1 MRKAGKSI
9 IIITHK
15 LNEVLELSDRVAVLR
30 KGKYINTVETAK
42 ATVESLT
49 EMMVGEKVKLDINR
63 TEPVGAEKRI
73 EMRGITCK
81 NKEGLKVLTEASF
94 TAYSGEILGVAGIS
108 GSGQKELLESV
119 AGLQPIESG
128 EILYFSPEGTTE
140 KISEMK
146 AEDIKNL
153 GITLSFV
160 PEDRLGMGLVGSMD
174 LTDNMMIRSYKEG
187 RHFFADR
194 KSPKKLAEDIVEKLD
209 VVTPGVD
216 TPVSRLSGGNVQ
228 KILVGREIASNPTVL
243 MVAYPVR
250 GLDINSSYT
259 IYNLLNDQKK
269 KGVAVICVGEDLDVL
284 LELCDKILV
293 LNSGKVAGIVDART
307 TTKEKL
313 GLMSKENVISKK
325 EPFARMVKRDH
336 ISVGKAWAIRLI
348 AVALSLV
355 VAALVIVAVT
365 KQNPIEVYLGII
377 DGAVGSNRRIW
388 VTIREMMVLL
398 CIAIGLTPAF
408 KMKFWNIGAE
418 GQILMGGTAAAA
430 MMIYFGD
437 KMPNWLLLIVI
448 FVVSGLA
455 GLIWGV
461 IPAIFKAYFNT
472 NETLFTLMLN
482 YVAMQI
488 VTFCIVFWENPSGSN
503 TVGII
508 NAATKG
514 GWFPTIFGNAY
525 TLNVIIVLA
534 ITLVVYVYMK
544 YSKQGYEISVVGES
558 QNTARYAGIDVKK
571 VIIRTM
577 MISGAICGIA
587 GAVIVSG
594 ASHTISTSTAGGRG
608 FTAIIVAW
616 MSKFNP
622 LAMILVSGF
631 LVFMQQ
637 GSIQVASQFGL
648 NENAS
653 DIITGILL
661 FFLIGCE
668 FFINYKL
675 EFRKKGEK

>member
-1 MRKAGKSI
+1 M
-9 IIITHK
+9 
-15 LNEVLELSDRVAVLR
+15 
-30 KGKYINTVETAK
+30 
-42 ATVESLT
+42 
-49 EMMVGEKVKLDINR
+49 
-63 TEPVGAEKRI
+63 
-73 EMRGITCK
+73 
-81 NKEGLKVLTEASF
+81 
-94 TAYSGEILGVAGIS
+94 
-108 GSGQKELLESV
+108 
-119 AGLQPIESG
+119 
-128 EILYFSPEGTTE
+128 
-140 KISEMK
+140 
-146 AEDIKNL
+146 
-153 GITLSFV
+153 
-160 PEDRLGMGLVGSMD
+160 
-174 LTDNMMIRSYKEG
+174 
-187 RHFFADR
+187 
-194 KSPKKLAEDIVEKLD
+194 
-209 VVTPGVD
+209 
-216 TPVSRLSGGNVQ
+216 
-228 KILVGREIASNPTVL
+228 
-243 MVAYPVR
+243 
-250 GLDINSSYT
+250 
-259 IYNLLNDQKK
+259 
-269 KGVAVICVGEDLDVL
+269 
-284 LELCDKILV
+284 
-293 LNSGKVAGIVDART
+293 
-307 TTKEKL
+307 
-313 GLMSKENVISKK
+313 KK
-325 EPFARMVKRDH
+325 EPFLQVSKRRN
-336 ISVGKAWAIRLI
+336 KAGWQERLLIRFIALI
-348 AVALSLV
+348 LALIV
-355 VAALVIVAVT
+355 CGAVIVALV
-365 KQNPIEVYLGII
+365 KMNPVDVYKAIW
-377 DGAVGSNRRIW
+377 DGAMGSERRLW
-388 VTIREMMVLL
+388 QTIRDTMVLL
-398 CIAIGLTPAF
+398 CISIGLAPAF

-418 GQILMGGTAAAA
+418 GQILMGGTATAA
-430 MMIYFGD
+430 MMIYFGE

-448 FVVSGLA
+448 FIVSGLA

-525 TLNVIIVLA
+525 TLNVIIVLI

>member
-1 MRKAGKSI
+1 
-9 IIITHK
+9 
-15 LNEVLELSDRVAVLR
+15 
-30 KGKYINTVETAK
+30 
-42 ATVESLT
+42 
-49 EMMVGEKVKLDINR
+49 
-63 TEPVGAEKRI
+63 
-73 EMRGITCK
+73 
-81 NKEGLKVLTEASF
+81 
-94 TAYSGEILGVAGIS
+94 
-108 GSGQKELLESV
+108 
-119 AGLQPIESG
+119 
-128 EILYFSPEGTTE
+128 
-140 KISEMK
+140 
-146 AEDIKNL
+146 
-153 GITLSFV
+153 
-160 PEDRLGMGLVGSMD
+160 
-174 LTDNMMIRSYKEG
+174 
-187 RHFFADR
+187 
-194 KSPKKLAEDIVEKLD
+194 
-209 VVTPGVD
+209 
-216 TPVSRLSGGNVQ
+216 
-228 KILVGREIASNPTVL
+228 
-243 MVAYPVR
+243 
-250 GLDINSSYT
+250 
-259 IYNLLNDQKK
+259 
-269 KGVAVICVGEDLDVL
+269 
-284 LELCDKILV
+284 
-293 LNSGKVAGIVDART
+293 
-307 TTKEKL
+307 
-313 GLMSKENVISKK
+313 MSKENVISKK
-325 EPFARMVKRDH
+325 EPFARMVMKEPWIRVVKKAELGKRETL
-336 ISVGKAWAIRLI
+336 ILRLEAIVLALVAGGFFILLIGQNPFVIYQTIVTGALRSEMAIQATVKIMIPLLI
-348 AVALSLV
+348 ASLG
-355 VAALVIVAVT
+355 VT
-365 KQNPIEVYLGII
+365 L
-377 DGAVGSNRRIW
+377 
-388 VTIREMMVLL
+388 
-398 CIAIGLTPAF
+398 AF

-525 TLNVIIVLA
+525 TLNVIIVLI
-534 ITLVVYVYMK
+534 ITLVVYIYMK